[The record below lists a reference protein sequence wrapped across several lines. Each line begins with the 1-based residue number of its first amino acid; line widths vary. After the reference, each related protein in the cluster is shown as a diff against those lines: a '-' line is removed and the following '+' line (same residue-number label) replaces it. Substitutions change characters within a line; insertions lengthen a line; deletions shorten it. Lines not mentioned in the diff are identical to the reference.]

1 MRRRPPAERVYL
13 LDTNVVSE
21 LRRPRPH
28 GGVVAWLETV
38 PDEHLHL
45 SAVTLGELQAGVEI
59 TKEQDPAKAEQIEA
73 WIARVER
80 TWNVVPMDG
89 RVFRAWAR
97 LMHRRS
103 DTLIEDAMIA
113 ATAVVHNLIV
123 VTRNLRDFAP
133 LGIETLD
140 PFAPRQE

>member
-1 MRRRPPAERVYL
+1 MRRRRPAERVYL
-13 LDTNVVSE
+13 LDTNVVFE

-45 SAVTLGELQAGVEI
+45 SAVTLGELQADVEI
-59 TKEQDPAKAEQIEA
+59 TREQDPAKAEEIEA
-73 WIARVER
+73 WIARVEQ

-89 RVFRAWAR
+89 RAFRTWAR

-113 ATAVVHNLIV
+113 ATAVVHNLVV
-123 VTRNLRDFAP
+123 VTRSLRDFEP
-133 LGIETLD
+133 LGVTTLD